1 MPAKRRRGGGA
12 RRIRGG
18 RPVRHARRVVRRSVP
33 KAVPMRGASN
43 RRARVRTVKRQ
54 KARARAKVIS
64 PRPRPVVRPRRVP
77 RRVMAKPRHARK
89 PKRIIRPARAPK
101 PSARRLKKRA
111 ATAVAVATAAGL
123 ASQFLRLN
131 TASAHPDIA
140 YEVGSI
146 QTSLDD
152 LQDRAGLSEVQAD
165 IANLDANLRHAL
177 SLLESARDKGYKYQN
192 DLEDIAFDTMSRW
205 QEIRNRVEDSIHE
218 QAGLMRTN
226 LLPVDTSVQRLNA
239 TLADVSATTA
249 VLGDVQNEI
258 RQAMDTVYDAERT
271 IEGAYSDI
279 ESKASQLT
287 TRLTRIHW
295 ALTQRDEA
303 SFAFDSDEDLYMA
316 VTARWDQE
324 GKEDPEGILFLPNQ
338 RLIFERKEKVST
350 KKILFITTSSELIQ
364 EPMVVKPLAEVKNV
378 KAQGKGLFG
387 HQDFLE
393 VEFSDKTIPFHL
405 SGQDSED
412 WARMVR
418 DAKSGKIEGERATG
432 SGLSFADLTG
442 EITEADIVEVQNEVN
457 ELQDE
462 MMLKDTQDEL
472 AELENEVNSLSRE
485 LADLRAR
492 GYVIEKSLEV
502 DVEVLTVQWEKMKQR
517 AYAAIGYQIKIL
529 GEQMSSI
536 QGSVAALAGMTGSPE
551 VARPLYMGLKSE
563 IASAEAH
570 SEAAEATVL
579 DQYDEYADEIETLDS
594 HMEWV
599 DWMLDALSTA
609 SFQLM
614 ATESGVAAVEAEW
627 QRPGTHPENGILFLS
642 DQRLLWEDRVGD
654 FEVKL
659 EVPISQVENAKEVV
673 DEESGEESLM
683 LTLGSSAPLPKA
695 RFSLDQPV
703 AEEWLQMIGR
713 ARSGGYASDRAVEI
727 DPAELERIR
736 SAPEQCP
743 NCGAA
748 FTSPILRGQTEIVC
762 EFCGVA
768 TRI

>member
-1 MPAKRRRGGGA
+1 
-12 RRIRGG
+12 
-18 RPVRHARRVVRRSVP
+18 
-33 KAVPMRGASN
+33 
-43 RRARVRTVKRQ
+43 
-54 KARARAKVIS
+54 
-64 PRPRPVVRPRRVP
+64 
-77 RRVMAKPRHARK
+77 MAKPRPARK
-89 PKRIIRPARAPK
+89 LKRIIRPPRAPK
-101 PSARRLKKRA
+101 PSARRFKKRA
-111 ATAVAVATAAGL
+111 ATVVGVATAAAV

-140 YEVGSI
+140 YAIGSI

-152 LQDRAGLSEVQAD
+152 LQNRAGLSEVQAD

-226 LLPVDTSVQRLNA
+226 LQPVDTSVQRLNA

-271 IEGAYSDI
+271 IEGAYADI
-279 ESKASQLT
+279 ESKASHLT

-316 VTARWDQE
+316 VTARWDKE
-324 GKEDPEGILFLPNQ
+324 GKEDPEGILFLTNQ

-350 KKILFITTSSELIQ
+350 KKILFITTASELIQ
-364 EPMVVKPLAEVKNV
+364 EPMVVKPLAEVKDV

-418 DAKSGKIEGERATG
+418 DAKSGKIEEERATG

-462 MMLKDTQDEL
+462 MMLKDTQNEL

-492 GYVIEKSLEV
+492 GYVIEKSLEA
-502 DVEVLTVQWEKMKQR
+502 DVKVLTVQWEKMKQR
-517 AYAAIGYQIKIL
+517 AYATVGYQIKIL
-529 GEQMSSI
+529 G
-536 QGSVAALAGMTGSPE
+536 
-551 VARPLYMGLKSE
+551 
-563 IASAEAH
+563 
-570 SEAAEATVL
+570 
-579 DQYDEYADEIETLDS
+579 
-594 HMEWV
+594 
-599 DWMLDALSTA
+599 
-609 SFQLM
+609 
-614 ATESGVAAVEAEW
+614 
-627 QRPGTHPENGILFLS
+627 
-642 DQRLLWEDRVGD
+642 DR
-654 FEVKL
+654 
-659 EVPISQVENAKEVV
+659 
-673 DEESGEESLM
+673 
-683 LTLGSSAPLPKA
+683 
-695 RFSLDQPV
+695 
-703 AEEWLQMIGR
+703 
-713 ARSGGYASDRAVEI
+713 
-727 DPAELERIR
+727 
-736 SAPEQCP
+736 
-743 NCGAA
+743 
-748 FTSPILRGQTEIVC
+748 
-762 EFCGVA
+762 
-768 TRI
+768 

>member
-1 MPAKRRRGGGA
+1 
-12 RRIRGG
+12 
-18 RPVRHARRVVRRSVP
+18 
-33 KAVPMRGASN
+33 
-43 RRARVRTVKRQ
+43 
-54 KARARAKVIS
+54 
-64 PRPRPVVRPRRVP
+64 
-77 RRVMAKPRHARK
+77 MAKPRHARR
-89 PKRIIRPARAPK
+89 PKRIIRPPRAPK
-101 PSARRLKKRA
+101 PSARRFKKRA
-111 ATAVAVATAAGL
+111 ATAVGVATAAAL

-140 YEVGSI
+140 YEIGSI

-165 IANLDANLRHAL
+165 IANLDANLSHAL

-192 DLEDIAFDTMSRW
+192 DLEDIAFDAMSRW
-205 QEIRNRVEDSIHE
+205 QKIRNSVEDSIRE

-226 LLPVDTSVQRLNA
+226 LQPVDTSVQRLNA
-239 TLADVSATTA
+239 TLADVSAATG
-249 VLGDVQNEI
+249 VFGDVQNEI
-258 RQAMDTVYDAERT
+258 RNAMDTVYDAERT
-271 IEGAYSDI
+271 IEGAYADI

-303 SFAFDSDEDLYMA
+303 SFVFDSDEDLYMA

-324 GKEDPEGILFLPNQ
+324 GKEDPEGILFLTNQ

-350 KKILFITTSSELIQ
+350 KKVLFITTASELIQ
-364 EPMVVKPLAEVKNV
+364 EPMVVKPLSEVKDV

-393 VEFSDKTIPFHL
+393 VGFSDKTIPFHL

-418 DAKSGKIEGERATG
+418 DAKSGKIEEERATG
-432 SGLSFADLTG
+432 SGLSFVDLTG

-462 MMLKDTQDEL
+462 MMLKDTQNEL

-492 GYVIEKSLEV
+492 GYVIEKSLEA

-517 AYAAIGYQIKIL
+517 AYAAIGFQIKVL

-536 QGSVAALAGMTGSPE
+536 QGSMAALAGRTGSLAA
-551 VARPLYMGLKSE
+551 ARPLFVGLKSE

-570 SEAAEATVL
+570 AEAAEATIL

-659 EVPISQVENAKEVV
+659 EVPISQVEDAKEVV
-673 DEESGEESLM
+673 DEENGEESLL

-748 FTSPILRGQTEIVC
+748 FTAPILRGQTEIVC
-762 EFCGVA
+762 EFCGVT

>member
-1 MPAKRRRGGGA
+1 
-12 RRIRGG
+12 
-18 RPVRHARRVVRRSVP
+18 
-33 KAVPMRGASN
+33 
-43 RRARVRTVKRQ
+43 
-54 KARARAKVIS
+54 
-64 PRPRPVVRPRRVP
+64 
-77 RRVMAKPRHARK
+77 MAKPRPARK
-89 PKRIIRPARAPK
+89 LKRIIRPPRAPK
-101 PSARRLKKRA
+101 PSARRFKKRA
-111 ATAVAVATAAGL
+111 ATVVGVATAAAV

-140 YEVGSI
+140 YEIGSI

-152 LQDRAGLSEVQAD
+152 LQNRAGLSEVQAD

-226 LLPVDTSVQRLNA
+226 LQPVDTSVQRLNA

-271 IEGAYSDI
+271 IEGAYADI

-324 GKEDPEGILFLPNQ
+324 GKEDPEGILFLTNQ

-350 KKILFITTSSELIQ
+350 KKILFITTASELIQ

-378 KAQGKGLFG
+378 KAQVKGLFG

-412 WARMVR
+412 WAKMVR
-418 DAKSGKIEGERATG
+418 DAKSGKIEEERATG

-462 MMLKDTQDEL
+462 MMLKDTQNEL

-517 AYAAIGYQIKIL
+517 AYATVGYQIKIL

-536 QGSVAALAGMTGSPE
+536 QGSMAALAGMTGSLAA
-551 VARPLYMGLKSE
+551 ARPLFVGLKSE
-563 IASAEAH
+563 IASVEAH
-570 SEAAEATVL
+570 AEAAEATVL

-599 DWMLDALSTA
+599 DWMLDTLSTA

-614 ATESGVAAVEAEW
+614 ATESGVAAVEAEML
-627 QRPGTHPENGILFLS
+627 RPGTHPENGILFLTG
-642 DQRLLWEDRVGD
+642 QRLLWEDRVGD

-659 EVPISQVENAKEVV
+659 KVPISQVENAKEVV
-673 DEESGEESLM
+673 YEESGEESL
-683 LTLGSSAPLPKA
+683 LLNFGSSAPLPKA
-695 RFSLDQPV
+695 HFSLDQPV

-743 NCGAA
+743 NCGAT
-748 FTSPILRGQTEIVC
+748 FTAPILRGQTEIVC